1 MEKLINTFL
10 ETKFGKKLR
19 IQTRYITEGIK
30 CVEYTISSGYDDILT
45 VYLYAEPHTRGY
57 KVFGPL
63 AKELERWF
71 DIKFRGKV
79 EEYVFSW
86 CQSKIDFNNKNLEY
100 YVSLENN
107 M

>member
-30 CVEYTISSGYDDILT
+30 CVEYTISSGPQNILN
-45 VYLYAEPHTRGY
+45 VYIYSETHTQSY

-63 AKELERWF
+63 SLELEKWF
-71 DIKFRGKV
+71 DIKFTNEV
-79 EEYVFSW
+79 EEIVFSW
-86 CQSKIDFNNKNLEY
+86 CKNKIDFNNKNLEY
-100 YVSLENN
+100 YV
-107 M
+107 